1 MERIPIA
8 ELAPSLPSLDT
19 KVIKAVVTLL
29 WPYSSSTRQCA
40 LLLADPDFRLRRRR
54 GQVRVRFSGPA
65 GRALGNSGIGIGDE
79 VILALQGAQYIN
91 DVGDVRTPG
100 KSVEWE
106 LSFQQR
112 LVTQIFRDGQGLV
125 RLDIDHPTPSPE
137 PDSPI
142 TSLSRAEP
150 QTITPV
156 VQRNSAQS
164 TPELWSSPAF
174 LKRTRISDG
183 SYFESGY
190 DPLSFMDGSDNIF
203 EANGRKR
210 RRKSYKNWRV
220 WTYSAITPSPGKG
233 DDRSTEEEKE
243 GSISPDE
250 RAVSSSA
257 EPLQSPISASKD
269 LTIHSEADLPLIK
282 SREKEPNKRELI
294 QNSNDI
300 EMTDPITEPIPVG
313 AGTEEVLNPPERPI
327 VSESEFQL
335 EVTGEIVEDDE
346 LHPEPEIY
354 QPYIEVEHF
363 EGDTRPNTEDD
374 EAEIHERDANQLSAT
389 EIDSEEE
396 VSELSEEKLEQP
408 NQVEESD
415 TESAPPPEVVVI
427 LDSTE
432 DSVNESMKFEGR
444 GKGKENDDYEMR
456 RRERSGTQ
464 DGPIVLD
471 QAPEVMMP
479 PPHLP
484 YLQTDFISTTLPKVQ
499 TPIGNA
505 PLTPVIHPL
514 ESSTLPLPSPFPGER
529 DAVATSYFGH
539 STNIQP
545 TIQAL
550 ATDTSTE
557 GSVDDV
563 EQHTVESSMHHGMG
577 TPKMNTRHGMHS
589 TAFNEIRFP
598 FGLDGSMF
606 SREKVQPEST
616 VTMDI
621 PAAESVV
628 NEDRQDTKDINKTE
642 LYPDLPAIKEE
653 KPHLEPA
660 EQIPA
665 EEICAEINVDQE
677 SSARSLQQ
685 KGPIIIDLSSDEES
699 EPVGNE
705 EEDGE
710 EEDET
715 EDRVEEAEESE
726 EEDEMEDE
734 VEETEE
740 SEEEDETEDE
750 GEETEESEEDGPYH
764 NPILHRSRWI
774 PPEDRYM
781 YNRSSSQHEVSADS
795 SNTTSQES
803 DGYSEQNETL
813 GISRLAEAP
822 EDSNEQEIRDVQ
834 ETNVQAAM
842 ESSSPKPLKEYTQ
855 EEPAPE
861 KRSMASPVQRL
872 TQIIDLGDGESDED
886 EAMADQ
892 QKLIDSSVIA
902 EETVV
907 GEPTDGQQENLLED
921 HLKHIEMHL
930 HRPDRNNKHT
940 TEDNT
945 IIDPENPP
953 ATPPE
958 SVKRPITP
966 LEKRLSPTI
975 PAMNTRSKTY
985 TSAAKRK
992 QVGRSLRCRTQT
1004 STPNKRT
1011 KPPTKSHGQHTT
1023 LHRPTPSPISTLS
1036 RTPSVEIDMSAF
1048 EPIDFPSGDTRGAPA
1063 TQTSASQFANVSFVK
1078 DSEDESLRSRSSIST
1093 VQYPDGIETVR
1104 METYDYPSQ
1113 AEELMT
1119 QIHVSDSLYPQL
1131 PATSQDDVEMTS
1143 RFDEEELPEV
1153 SSQSRGTIDSKIPD
1167 QLSQPPSIERDFSA
1181 YKPQS
1186 SPEADAV
1193 NLSQGVGSSPPA
1205 ETFSKADALAE
1216 TDSTKPDTMPSEV
1229 TYPPLPIALEVPSSP
1244 PTQFDFNQQDFSIN
1258 HQSLTH
1264 GNLPMTPDPSQQQ
1277 ALESQETYKPV
1288 QTENALPL
1296 TPQLTQRTSTDL
1308 PPNSSFQSAMSP
1320 EAALTISF
1328 AERQPHTKKKQGQ
1341 TPQTRLSDVPEAL
1354 SAWFAPRSSLAAA
1367 SDSEISASSQEE
1379 SESVVSGE
1387 DIEGLASPTANGHGH
1402 GVGLTHAKHAAK
1414 VTEPPSQ
1421 GLRTPLSFYTP
1432 LASISPFLNLPSQ
1445 SPDST
1450 LDVLALVTRDATP
1463 AARAKAGLRDYHTV
1477 FSITDLSTYPEQI
1490 QVQVFRPWKL
1500 AIPTAEAG
1508 DVVLLRGFGVRS
1520 REGRA
1525 GLLSTEESAW
1535 CVWRFGMP
1543 VWGMKRGEF
1552 GELETREEVKGPP
1565 VELGREERM
1574 EVERLRGWWES
1585 TVEIEMEERNGVKK
1599 SEGVA
1604 NGGNEGG
1611 ATETSV

>member
-1 MERIPIA
+1 
-8 ELAPSLPSLDT
+8 
-19 KVIKAVVTLL
+19 
-29 WPYSSSTRQCA
+29 
-40 LLLADPDFRLRRRR
+40 
-54 GQVRVRFSGPA
+54 
-65 GRALGNSGIGIGDE
+65 
-79 VILALQGAQYIN
+79 
-91 DVGDVRTPG
+91 
-100 KSVEWE
+100 
-106 LSFQQR
+106 
-112 LVTQIFRDGQGLV
+112 
-125 RLDIDHPTPSPE
+125 
-137 PDSPI
+137 
-142 TSLSRAEP
+142 
-150 QTITPV
+150 
-156 VQRNSAQS
+156 
-164 TPELWSSPAF
+164 
-174 LKRTRISDG
+174 
-183 SYFESGY
+183 
-190 DPLSFMDGSDNIF
+190 MDGSDNTF
-203 EANGRKR
+203 EENGRKR
-210 RRKSYKNWRV
+210 RRKSYKDWRV
-220 WTYSAITPSPGKG
+220 WTYSAITPSPEKEG
-233 DDRSTEEEKE
+233 DRTTEEEEE
-243 GSISPDE
+243 GGISPDE

-257 EPLQSPISASKD
+257 EPLQSPILASKD
-269 LTIHSEADLPLIK
+269 LAIHSEAGLLLIK

-313 AGTEEVLNPPERPI
+313 ADTEEVLNAPGRPI

-335 EVTGEIVEDDE
+335 EAIGEVVEDDE
-346 LHPEPEIY
+346 LYPESEIY
-354 QPYIEVEHF
+354 QPYREVEHF

-374 EAEIHERDANQLSAT
+374 EAEIHERDANQLSPT
-389 EIDSEEE
+389 KIDSEEE
-396 VSELSEEKLEQP
+396 VSELYEEKLEQP

-415 TESAPPPEVVVI
+415 TGSAPLPEMVVI
-427 LDSTE
+427 LSSTE
-432 DSVNESMKFEGR
+432 EDGVNESIKFEGR

-456 RRERSGTQ
+456 RRERSGTR

-484 YLQTDFISTTLPKVQ
+484 CLQTDFISTTLPKVQ

-505 PLTPVIHPL
+505 PFTPIIHPL

-529 DAVATSYFGH
+529 DAVASSYFGH
-539 STNIQP
+539 SRNIQP

-550 ATDTSTE
+550 ATDTNTE

-563 EQHTVESSMHHGMG
+563 EQYTVESSMHYGMG

-606 SREKVQPEST
+606 SQEKVQPESR

-628 NEDRQDTKDINKTE
+628 NEDRQDTEVINKTE
-642 LYPDLPAIKEE
+642 LYSDLPAIKEE
-653 KPHLEPA
+653 EPLLEPA

-677 SSARSLQQ
+677 SPVRSLQQ

-699 EPVGNE
+699 EHLGNKK
-705 EEDGE
+705 ED
-710 EEDET
+710 D
-715 EDRVEEAEESE
+715 
-726 EEDEMEDE
+726 
-734 VEETEE
+734 E

-750 GEETEESEEDGPYH
+750 VGETEESEEDGPYH

-781 YNRSSSQHEVSADS
+781 YDRSSSQHEESVDS

-813 GISRLAEAP
+813 GISRLGEAP
-822 EDSNEQEIRDVQ
+822 EESNEQEIRDVQ
-834 ETNVQAAM
+834 EPNVQAAM
-842 ESSSPKPLKEYTQ
+842 EFSSPKLLEEYTQ
-855 EEPAPE
+855 EDPAPE

-886 EAMADQ
+886 ETTADQ
-892 QKLIDSSVIA
+892 QKLIDSPAIA
-902 EETVV
+902 EETHAPVV
-907 GEPTDGQQENLLED
+907 GEPTDGQQEDPIED
-921 HLKHIEMHL
+921 HVKHIETHP
-930 HRPDRNNKHT
+930 HRPDPNNKHT
-940 TEDNT
+940 TENIT

-953 ATPPE
+953 ATPTE
-958 SVKRPITP
+958 SVKRPMTP
-966 LEKRLSPTI
+966 LEKSLSPTI
-975 PAMNTRSKTY
+975 PAMNTRSKTH
-985 TSAAKRK
+985 TSTAKIK

-1004 STPNKRT
+1004 PTPNKRT
-1011 KPPTKSHGQHTT
+1011 KPPTESHGQHTT
-1023 LHRPTPSPISTLS
+1023 PHRPTPSPISTLS
-1036 RTPSVEIDMSAF
+1036 KTPSVEIDMSAF
-1048 EPIDFPSGDTRGAPA
+1048 EPIDFPSGDARGAPA
-1063 TQTSASQFANVSFVK
+1063 TQTSASQFANVSFIK
-1078 DSEDESLRSRSSIST
+1078 DSEDESLRSGSSIST
-1093 VQYPDGIETVR
+1093 VQYSDGIEMAR
-1104 METYDYPSQ
+1104 METYDYPSR
-1113 AEELMT
+1113 AEEPMT
-1119 QIHVSDSLYPQL
+1119 QIHVPDSLYPQL
-1131 PATSQDDVEMTS
+1131 PATSQDDIEMTS
-1143 RFDEEELPEV
+1143 RSDEELPEV
-1153 SSQSRGTIDSKIPD
+1153 SSQSMGTIENKIPN
-1167 QLSQPPSIERDFSA
+1167 QLSQPPSTERDFSA
-1181 YKPQS
+1181 YISQS

-1193 NLSQGVGSSPPA
+1193 NLSQGVSSSPPA

-1216 TDSTKPDTMPSEV
+1216 TNSMKPDTMPSEV
-1229 TYPPLPIALEVPSSP
+1229 TYPPLPIALEAPSSP
-1244 PTQFDFNQQDFSIN
+1244 PTQFDSNQQDFSIN
-1258 HQSLTH
+1258 YQHFTH
-1264 GNLPMTPDPSQQQ
+1264 GSPPMTPDPSQQQ
-1277 ALESQETYKPV
+1277 ALEPQEIYQPA
-1288 QTENALPL
+1288 QTENILPP

-1320 EAALTISF
+1320 EAALTISS
-1328 AERQPHTKKKQGQ
+1328 AERKSHTKKKQRQ
-1341 TPQTRLSDVPEAL
+1341 TPQTRLGDVPEAL

-1387 DIEGLASPTANGHGH
+1387 DIEGLALPIANGHGH
-1402 GVGLTHAKHAAK
+1402 GLGLTHAKYAAK

-1421 GLRTPLSFYTP
+1421 GFRTPLSFYTP
-1432 LASISPFLNLPSQ
+1432 LASIPPFLNLPSQ

-1463 AARAKAGLRDYHTV
+1463 AARAKAGPRDYHTV

-1500 AIPTAEAG
+1500 AIPIAEAG

-1535 CVWRFGMP
+1535 CVWRFGIP

-1585 TVEIEMEERNGVKK
+1585 TVEIEVEEMNGVKK

-1604 NGGNEGG
+1604 NGRNEGG
-1611 ATETSV
+1611 AMETSV

>member
-8 ELAPSLPSLDT
+8 ELAPSLPSPDT
-19 KVIKAVVTLL
+19 KAIKAVVTLL
-29 WPYSSSTRQCA
+29 WPYSSSTRQFA

-91 DVGDVRTPG
+91 DVGDIWTPG

-112 LVTQIFRDGQGLV
+112 LATQIFRDGQGPV

-137 PDSPI
+137 PDPPI
-142 TSLSRAEP
+142 TGLSRAEP
-150 QTITPV
+150 QAITPIV
-156 VQRNSAQS
+156 ERNSARS

-183 SYFESGY
+183 PYFESGY
-190 DPLSFMDGSDNIF
+190 DPLSFMDGSDNTF
-203 EANGRKR
+203 EENGRKR
-210 RRKSYKNWRV
+210 RRKSYKDWRV
-220 WTYSAITPSPGKG
+220 WTYSAITPPPEKEG
-233 DDRSTEEEKE
+233 DRTMEEEKE
-243 GSISPDE
+243 DGISPDE
-250 RAVSSSA
+250 RAVSPSA
-257 EPLQSPISASKD
+257 EPLQSPILASKD
-269 LTIHSEADLPLIK
+269 LAIHSEAGLSLTK
-282 SREKEPNKRELI
+282 SREKEPNKQELI

-300 EMTDPITEPIPVG
+300 EMIDPIIEAIPVG
-313 AGTEEVLNPPERPI
+313 VGTEEVHNPPEGPI
-327 VSESEFQL
+327 ISESESQL

-346 LHPEPEIY
+346 LYPEPEIY
-354 QPYIEVEHF
+354 QPYVEVEHF
-363 EGDTRPNTEDD
+363 EGDTQPNTEDD
-374 EAEIHERDANQLSAT
+374 EAEIHERDTSQHSAT

-396 VSELSEEKLEQP
+396 VSELYEEKLEQP
-408 NQVEESD
+408 NQAEESD
-415 TESAPPPEVVVI
+415 TESAPPPEAVVI
-427 LDSTE
+427 LSSTKE
-432 DSVNESMKFEGR
+432 DGANEPIKFEGR
-444 GKGKENDDYEMR
+444 GKGKENDDHEMR

-464 DGPIVLD
+464 DGPTVLD

-484 YLQTDFISTTLPKVQ
+484 YLQTDLISTTSPKVQ
-499 TPIGNA
+499 TPISNA
-505 PLTPVIHPL
+505 PFTPVIHPL

-550 ATDTSTE
+550 ATE
-557 GSVDDV
+557 GSVDDM
-563 EQHTVESSMHHGMG
+563 EQHTVESSMHYGMG

-606 SREKVQPEST
+606 SQEKVQPEST

-621 PAAESVV
+621 PTAESVV
-628 NEDRQDTKDINKTE
+628 NEDRQDTEVINKTE
-642 LYPDLPAIKEE
+642 LYSDLPAIKEE

-665 EEICAEINVDQE
+665 EEICAEINVDQG

-699 EPVGNE
+699 EPVGN
-705 EEDGE
+705 DK
-710 EEDET
+710 D
-715 EDRVEEAEESE
+715 DDESE
-726 EEDEMEDE
+726 EEDETEDE

-740 SEEEDETEDE
+740 SEED
-750 GEETEESEEDGPYH
+750 SSYH

-781 YNRSSSQHEVSADS
+781 YDRSSSQHEESVDS
-795 SNTTSQES
+795 SNTTSQGS

-813 GISRLAEAP
+813 GISRLAE
-822 EDSNEQEIRDVQ
+822 DSNEQEIRGVQ
-834 ETNVQAAM
+834 EPNVQAAM
-842 ESSSPKPLKEYTQ
+842 ESSSPKPLEEYTQ

-861 KRSMASPVQRL
+861 KRIMASPVQRL
-872 TQIIDLGDGESDED
+872 TQIIDLGDGESGED
-886 EAMADQ
+886 EATADQ
-892 QKLIDSSVIA
+892 QKLIDSPTIA
-902 EETVV
+902 EESYAPVV
-907 GEPTDGQQENLLED
+907 GEPTDGQQEDSLED
-921 HLKHIEMHL
+921 RLKHTETHP
-930 HRPDRNNKHT
+930 HRPDPNNKYT
-940 TEDNT
+940 TEDIT
-945 IIDPENPP
+945 IIDPENHS

-958 SVKRPITP
+958 SVKQPRTT
-966 LEKRLSPTI
+966 LEKSLSPTI
-975 PAMNTRSKTY
+975 PAMNTRSKTH
-985 TSAAKRK
+985 TSTAKRK
-992 QVGRSLRCRTQT
+992 QIGRSLRCRTQT
-1004 STPNKRT
+1004 STPNRRT
-1011 KPPTKSHGQHTT
+1011 KPTESHGQHTT
-1023 LHRPTPSPISTLS
+1023 PHRPTPSPISTLS
-1036 RTPSVEIDMSAF
+1036 KTPSVEIDMSAF
-1048 EPIDFPSGDTRGAPA
+1048 EPIDFPSGDARGAPA
-1063 TQTSASQFANVSFVK
+1063 TQTSAPQFANVSFVK
-1078 DSEDESLRSRSSIST
+1078 DSEDESLRSGSSIST
-1093 VQYPDGIETVR
+1093 VQYSDGIEMVI
-1104 METYDYPSQ
+1104 METYDYPSR
-1113 AEELMT
+1113 AEEPMT
-1119 QIHVSDSLYPQL
+1119 QIHVPDSLYPQL
-1131 PATSQDDVEMTS
+1131 PATSQDDIEMTS
-1143 RFDEEELPEV
+1143 RSDEEELPKV
-1153 SSQSRGTIDSKIPD
+1153 SSQSMGTIENKIPD
-1167 QLSQPPSIERDFSA
+1167 QLSQPPSTERDFSA
-1181 YKPQS
+1181 YKSQS
-1186 SPEADAV
+1186 SPEADTV
-1193 NLSQGVGSSPPA
+1193 NLSQGMSSSPPA
-1205 ETFSKADALAE
+1205 ETFSKAGALAE
-1216 TDSTKPDTMPSEV
+1216 INSTKPDTMPSEV
-1229 TYPPLPIALEVPSSP
+1229 NYPPLPIALEVPSSP
-1244 PTQFDFNQQDFSIN
+1244 TTQFDSNQQDFSIN
-1258 HQSLTH
+1258 HQSFTL

-1277 ALESQETYKPV
+1277 ALESQETYQPV
-1288 QTENALPL
+1288 QTEDILPL

-1320 EAALTISF
+1320 EAALTISS
-1328 AERQPHTKKKQGQ
+1328 AERKPHTKKKQRQ
-1341 TPQTRLSDVPEAL
+1341 TPQTRLSDVPEVL
-1354 SAWFAPRSSLAAA
+1354 RAWFAQRSSLAAA

-1379 SESVVSGE
+1379 NESVVSGE
-1387 DIEGLASPTANGHGH
+1387 DIEGLALPIANGHGH
-1402 GVGLTHAKHAAK
+1402 GHDFGLTHAKHAAK

-1421 GLRTPLSFYTP
+1421 GFRTPLSFYTP
-1432 LASISPFLNLPSQ
+1432 LASIPPFLNLHSQ

-1463 AARAKAGLRDYHTV
+1463 AARAKAGPRDYHTV

-1500 AIPTAEAG
+1500 AIPIAEAG

-1585 TVEIEMEERNGVKK
+1585 TVEIKVEERNDVKK

-1604 NGGNEGG
+1604 NGRNEGG